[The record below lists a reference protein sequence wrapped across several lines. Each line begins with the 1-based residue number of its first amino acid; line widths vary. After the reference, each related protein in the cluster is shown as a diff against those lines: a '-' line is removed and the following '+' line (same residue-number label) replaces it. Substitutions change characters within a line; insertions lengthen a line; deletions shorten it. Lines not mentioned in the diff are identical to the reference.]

1 MMVGYAV
8 ALKRQLIVG
17 LTASL
22 IAGGCAIPIIGVM
35 PRDRAAPSGSVLDER
50 PGFSGQS
57 WAKALGPVP
66 DEAERSP
73 AFCYATLEQRG
84 VRFERLPKRGL
95 NGIKMPVRLLG
106 RLGGVEVV
114 PQGSN
119 APSVLDCRL
128 SLALLAWMP
137 TLRNAGVDRLEHL
150 SIYRPGAHVRGG
162 PRISGHAYA
171 LAIDAARFYMKDH
184 RVLDVRNDWEDR
196 DHGDAPCPRRNDET
210 RDGRLLRGMVCD
222 AVAHNLF
229 QVVLTPHY
237 DQAHGNHVHLELKP
251 DASTAFVR

>member
-1 MMVGYAV
+1 MMVGYTV
-8 ALKRQLIVG
+8 ALRRQLALA
-17 LTASL
+17 LTA
-22 IAGGCAIPIIGVM
+22 AMAAGCAIPIIGVM
-35 PRDRAAPSGSVLDER
+35 PRDRDAPYGPAPHAPSA
-50 PGFSGQS
+50 FSNQS
-57 WAKALGPVP
+57 WGKALGPGP
-66 DEAERSP
+66 EAAESS
-73 AFCYATLEQRG
+73 ASACYATLQKRG

-95 NGIKMPVRLLG
+95 NGIKMPVQLIG

-128 SLALLAWMP
+128 ALALLAWMP

-150 SIYRPGAHVRGG
+150 SIYRPGARVRGG

-184 RVLDVRNDWEDR
+184 RVLDVQSDWEDR
-196 DHGDAPCPRRNDET
+196 DHGDAPCPRRSGET
-210 RDGRLLRGMVCD
+210 RDARLLRGLVCD

-251 DASTAFVR
+251 QTGTAFVR